1 MMKKPFRSLILLGAG
16 EGTRFESATPKQLS
30 RIGGESIFE
39 LSLKQILKVDLIDE
53 IVIVTSEECLS
64 EVNAITAKYLSE
76 RKIIVV
82 IGGRSRQE
90 SSYLG
95 CEALSKESDFVAVHE
110 AVRPFISPEI
120 ITSGYELLMNPEID
134 GVDTVIAT
142 SDTIVQLDE
151 AEKFIQTIPNRKQLR
166 RGQTPQFFPTKLL
179 KKVYSLVEHHELSTF
194 NDECGLVLRVMPN
207 ARIATIDGSERNLKI
222 TTQQDSLIAEQ
233 LLRTPS
239 LLSAGNFEELDNP
252 EVKCLIIIGGESGIG
267 KAVKEISVRAGVEVI
282 SLSRRNGY
290 DINLQTGRDAIA
302 TILLREKHKECHLVI
317 TAGILELRALKE
329 LNIDHLEKIFTT
341 NLLSPALLIG
351 ELANLDSLPNSI
363 TLVGSTSYLKSRHSM
378 FAYSASKS
386 GLISLL
392 HSFIDELGGSGT
404 RINVIVPERT
414 NTEMRQ
420 INFNDSD
427 KTQLVAEEVALGIL
441 ECVAMPINGQIIQ
454 IRSRR

>member
-1 MMKKPFRSLILLGAG
+1 MKKPFRSLILLGAG

-39 LSLKQILKVDLIDE
+39 LSLKQILKVELIDE
-53 IVIVTSEECLS
+53 IIIVTSEECLS
-64 EVNAITAKYLSE
+64 EVNAITKKYLSD
-76 RKIIVV
+76 RRIIVV
-82 IGGRSRQE
+82 TGGRSRQE
-90 SSYLG
+90 SSFLG
-95 CEALSKESDFVAVHE
+95 CEALSDLSDFVAVHE
-110 AVRPFISPEI
+110 AVRPFISPEVI
-120 ITSGYELLMNPEID
+120 ISGYELLMDPEID

-151 AEKFIQTIPNRKQLR
+151 AEKFIQTIPNRKLLR

-179 KKVYSLVEHHELSTF
+179 KKVYSIVEHQELSAF

-207 ARIATIDGSERNLKI
+207 ARIATVNGSEKNLKI

-239 LLSAGNFEELDNP
+239 VLSKGNFKEFENP
-252 EVKCLIIIGGESGIG
+252 EIKCIIIIGGESGIG

-282 SLSRRNGY
+282 SLSRRNGH
-290 DINLQTGRDAIA
+290 DINLQSGRDAVA
-302 TILLREKHKECHLVI
+302 AYLLREEYKECHLVI
-317 TAGILELRALKE
+317 TAGVLELRSLKE
-329 LNIDHLEKIFTT
+329 LNLDHLERIFMT

-386 GLISLL
+386 GLISLFQ
-392 HSFIDELGGSGT
+392 SFIDELGGSGT
-404 RINVIVPERT
+404 RINVVVPERT
-414 NTEMRQ
+414 DTEMRKL
-420 INFNDSD
+420 NFNDSD
-427 KTQLVAEEVALGIL
+427 KTQLVPEEVALGIL
-441 ECVAMPINGQIIQ
+441 ECVTMPINGQIIQ